1 MSAGDRVQH
10 AAAEAPG
17 LLEQCATLSR
27 FLSSAP
33 GARGGR
39 LASWARAVRWQFGYR
54 SGATRALVEVAG
66 TRLYVYPGST
76 GATGLLY
83 VGLPEWDEMNF
94 MLRYLRSGDHFGD
107 VGANIG
113 SYTLLASARHPGVR
127 VTAVEPGE
135 PALTRL
141 RENLAL
147 NGLDG
152 VGGVKVA
159 AVAVGDQEGTVR
171 FTRGRDTINRIALG
185 GDGDSVEVPITTLDA
200 LFADDPPAL
209 IKVDVEGAED
219 RVVRGAQRLLSG
231 ERPPVLLLEWID
243 EVAGEFGVT
252 GESFEARLAGHGY
265 ALATYDAD
273 TNTLTPWRTGQP
285 ARAHNRIAARDLDA
299 VAARLREGAAFGF
312 APPVAVRMTL
322 NDGASGAPKR

>member
-1 MSAGDRVQH
+1 MSARVREPH
-10 AAAEAPG
+10 AGAEAPG
-17 LLEQCATLSR
+17 LLDQAATLSR
-27 FLSSAP
+27 FLASAP

-39 LASWARAVRWQFGYR
+39 AASWARALRWQAGYR
-54 SGATRALVEVAG
+54 MGARRALVEVAG
-66 TRLYVYPGST
+66 TRLYAYPGST

-94 MLRYLRSGDHFGD
+94 MLRYLRPADHFGD

-113 SYTLLASARHPGVR
+113 SYTLLASASHPGVR

-152 VGGVKVA
+152 FSGVKVA
-159 AVAVGDQEGTVR
+159 AVAVGDSEGTVR

-200 LFADDPPAL
+200 LFSDDPPAL

-219 RVVRGAQRLLSG
+219 RVVRGAARLLSG

-265 ALATYDAD
+265 SLATYDAD

-285 ARAHNRIAARDLDA
+285 AKAQNRIAARDLEA
-299 VAARLREGAAFGF
+299 VASRLREGASFGF
-312 APPVAVRMTL
+312 TPPVAVRMHL
-322 NDGASGAPKR
+322 DDGATGAPKR